1 MIHLSLFSASYLPN
15 SLITGVLCPTI
26 KKEIVD
32 IGIGIYQSTET
43 VIVGTVTVTPET
55 AVITI
60 MELLL
65 KLTESE
71 EEGGLGT
78 D

>member
-1 MIHLSLFSASYLPN
+1 MYP
-15 SLITGVLCPTI
+15 
-26 KKEIVD
+26 
-32 IGIGIYQSTET
+32 STET

-55 AVITI
+55 VVITI

-71 EEGGLGT
+71 QEGGLRT

>member
-1 MIHLSLFSASYLPN
+1 M
-15 SLITGVLCPTI
+15 
-26 KKEIVD
+26 
-32 IGIGIYQSTET
+32 YQSTET
-43 VIVGTVTVTPET
+43 VIVGTVSVTPE
-55 AVITI
+55 AVVITI